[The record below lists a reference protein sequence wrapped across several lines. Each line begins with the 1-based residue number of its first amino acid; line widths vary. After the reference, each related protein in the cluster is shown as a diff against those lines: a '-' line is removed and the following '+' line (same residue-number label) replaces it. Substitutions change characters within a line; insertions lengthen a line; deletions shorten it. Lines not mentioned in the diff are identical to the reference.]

1 MGIEALGQGGHLCVA
16 VDNADYVDKLF
27 GKALS
32 IHNVYLVNTQRLR
45 GS

>member
-32 IHNVYLVNTQRLR
+32 IHNVFLATTQGVR